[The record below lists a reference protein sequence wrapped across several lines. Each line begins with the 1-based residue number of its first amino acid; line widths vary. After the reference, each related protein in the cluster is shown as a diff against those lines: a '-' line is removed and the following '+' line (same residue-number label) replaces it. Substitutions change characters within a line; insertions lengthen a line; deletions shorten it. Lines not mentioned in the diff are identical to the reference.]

1 MVEITKSGLDGNY
14 NGSHSSEISFLLL
27 YLQIR
32 VKKCPRQQFAEKQ
45 PKQANSQFFLQISLY
60 WQKNKLQ
67 KVSKLKNEK

>member
-1 MVEITKSGLDGNY
+1 MVEITKSGVDGNY

-45 PKQANSQFFLQISLY
+45 PKQANFTFFFT
-60 WQKNKLQ
+60 NKFVLAKKQ
-67 KVSKLKNEK
+67 TSESFKAKK